1 MKSKTTAGILAIVFN
16 AIGVHKFYM
25 GDSKN
30 GLIWVLL
37 FLFTGGL
44 FGIMG
49 ILGIIE
55 GVKMLTDSEEDFAA
69 RMEAKKFF
77 QL

>member
-16 AIGVHKFYM
+16 MIGVHKFYM
-25 GDSKN
+25 GDNKN
-30 GLIWVLL
+30 GLIWLL
-37 FLFTGGL
+37 LWFFTAGL

-49 ILGIIE
+49 ILGLIE
-55 GVKMLTDSEEDFAA
+55 GVKILVGTDEEFQA

-77 QL
+77 QF

>member
-16 AIGVHKFYM
+16 AFGVHKFYM

-30 GLIWVLL
+30 GLIWLAL
-37 FLFTGGL
+37 CIFTAGL

-49 ILGIIE
+49 ILGLIE
-55 GVKMLTDSEEDFAA
+55 GIKILVGTDEEFAA